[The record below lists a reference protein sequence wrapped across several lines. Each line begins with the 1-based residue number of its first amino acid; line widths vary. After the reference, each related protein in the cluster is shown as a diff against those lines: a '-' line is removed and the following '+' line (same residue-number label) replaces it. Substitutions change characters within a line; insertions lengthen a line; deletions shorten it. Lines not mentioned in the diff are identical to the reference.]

1 MNIKQILMNQIKMKN
16 PQMFNQLEQMMAT
29 QNPQDILMQTMS
41 KYTPEQKQQFIKYA
55 NNFGISNDQLKQYGI
70 NS

>member
-1 MNIKQILMNQIKMKN
+1 MNIVQILMNQIKMKN
-16 PQMFNQLEQMMAT
+16 PQMFNQLEQMMKN

-55 NNFGISNDQLKQYGI
+55 NNFGLSNEQLKQYGI